1 MRFLI
6 RAVSS
11 TGRYFLIVGIVFA
24 VSVNAS
30 VSFAA
35 ELDRSICF
43 DASAI
48 PSNRIIACT
57 QIIDGSETS
66 DQVRLAAYLSRA
78 AASYLAGEFGN
89 AIQDYSAIIRAQPGN
104 ATAYHERGLAYLKES
119 QFPRAIADFSEAIHL
134 NLNYANAFNNRGTVY
149 AKLKDYEKALADF
162 NAALRI
168 NPLYS
173 AALYNRSLVYCD
185 RNEYE
190 LAITDLKHAIEID
203 PDKSDSY
210 NQLAWVY
217 LKIGSP
223 SIGLQFA
230 NRALEIRPSA
240 NAYDTRGAIYEKTGE
255 VNQAI
260 DDYRRAL
267 ILDPSLISS
276 DQALTRLLENSG
288 VSHGNTV
295 VAALIFVLMQLV
307 EKNGWRVDLG
317 RMCSEMKLDSQRD
330 CMFKQ
335 ISVSSDVPDVTESN
349 GFNVPQGNSP
359 QYVVIYSFEPLVG
372 NFFVVSL
379 SGTLKSAFFR
389 AKGIDYTE
397 VPLADA
403 RRAFEKSIKFWN
415 VNLETLKRMPAGD
428 GPKR

>member
-134 NLNYANAFNNRGTVY
+134 NSNY
-149 AKLKDYEKALADF
+149 
-162 NAALRI
+162 
-168 NPLYS
+168 S
-173 AALYNRSLVYCD
+173 
-185 RNEYE
+185 
-190 LAITDLKHAIEID
+190 DL
-203 PDKSDSY
+203 
-210 NQLAWVY
+210 
-217 LKIGSP
+217 SP
-223 SIGLQFA
+223 
-230 NRALEIRPSA
+230 E
-240 NAYDTRGAIYEKTGE
+240 
-255 VNQAI
+255 
-260 DDYRRAL
+260 
-267 ILDPSLISS
+267 ISS
-276 DQALTRLLENSG
+276 
-288 VSHGNTV
+288 
-295 VAALIFVLMQLV
+295 
-307 EKNGWRVDLG
+307 KNG
-317 RMCSEMKLDSQRD
+317 
-330 CMFKQ
+330 
-335 ISVSSDVPDVTESN
+335 
-349 GFNVPQGNSP
+349 
-359 QYVVIYSFEPLVG
+359 
-372 NFFVVSL
+372 
-379 SGTLKSAFFR
+379 
-389 AKGIDYTE
+389 
-397 VPLADA
+397 
-403 RRAFEKSIKFWN
+403 
-415 VNLETLKRMPAGD
+415 
-428 GPKR
+428 